1 MATDRGRDDLDK
13 LHRLVDER
21 LESRDQRY
29 TTGRRQ
35 LVEALADVDGPVTL
49 PELLGRHPDIAQSS
63 AYRNLAVLE
72 EAGAVRRLVHGADFA
87 SYELAEDLTG
97 HHHHHLI
104 CVQCGS
110 VRDITL
116 GAAVERSLDKEL
128 TRLAEAEGFR
138 PTHHT
143 IDMLGVCSTCAERE
157 SASDR

>member
-1 MATDRGRDDLDK
+1 VATESRLDE
-13 LHRLVDER
+13 LHRLVDQR

-29 TTGRRQ
+29 TSGRRQ
-35 LVEALADVDGPVTL
+35 LVEALAGVDGPVTL

-104 CVQCGS
+104 CVRCGS

-116 GAAVERSLDKEL
+116 GASVERSLDKEL
-128 TRLAEAEGFR
+128 TRLADAEGFT

-143 IDMLGVCSTCAERE
+143 IDILGACSTCSRRPT
-157 SASDR
+157 SDR